1 MQGYSYSVFSIAALV
16 IHLIINFRLLAG
28 RGESSL
34 RAKCYRGF
42 LLGVIFYYAVDGAWG
57 IFAGLGWVIPWYCD
71 TVLFF
76 LSLVT
81 FAVMWCR
88 FSIVYLE
95 LGKWA
100 TRVLTWF
107 GYAILAANVVLLT
120 ANFFNDCVFSF
131 DAQDK
136 YITGW
141 ARDPLIALLIAFN
154 LLNAGFVLAKAVSGN
169 AFNRRRGMM
178 VLLSCL
184 TMMVSILLQIAWP
197 LTPFT
202 ALGCL
207 ICTCFFH
214 IFVIQDEQSAKH
226 TAELEQALA
235 RARAAE
241 KSRSMFFSIVSHDI
255 RTPLNAILGYSEL
268 LQDGIPDQAKRNEAL
283 KSIRDSGTML
293 LQLVND
299 VLDLSRME
307 SGKITLNPRPVRLE
321 QLVDAV
327 FSSFGMSASA
337 KGIELVNHTIGLPVI
352 MVDEHRFKQ
361 ILFNLVG
368 NAVKFTDHGSV
379 IVAAACNEANL
390 ELAVSDSGC
399 GIPPD
404 MLTRVLEPFVQVQDP
419 SHAADRANGTGL
431 GLSICRSLTEAM
443 GGRLSV
449 KSELGK
455 GSTFSVCIPG
465 VVGCTMGAA
474 QAPDPAPAPAPL
486 PTAAS
491 IKLPQRVLVVDDSSV
506 NRAVLSALLKRAG
519 IASIR
524 QACDGE
530 EALIELDAAS
540 KAGSPRDFVFTDF
553 WMPKMNGTEL
563 IRRIRAD
570 PRFRRLPVFAV
581 TADTEFRGDARTNL
595 FDGVLFKP
603 LTYDKLMTALTTSHP
618 A

>member
-1 MQGYSYSVFSIAALV
+1 
-16 IHLIINFRLLAG
+16 
-28 RGESSL
+28 
-34 RAKCYRGF
+34 
-42 LLGVIFYYAVDGAWG
+42 
-57 IFAGLGWVIPWYCD
+57 
-71 TVLFF
+71 
-76 LSLVT
+76 
-81 FAVMWCR
+81 
-88 FSIVYLE
+88 
-95 LGKWA
+95 
-100 TRVLTWF
+100 
-107 GYAILAANVVLLT
+107 
-120 ANFFNDCVFSF
+120 
-131 DAQDK
+131 
-136 YITGW
+136 
-141 ARDPLIALLIAFN
+141 
-154 LLNAGFVLAKAVSGN
+154 
-169 AFNRRRGMM
+169 
-178 VLLSCL
+178 
-184 TMMVSILLQIAWP
+184 
-197 LTPFT
+197 
-202 ALGCL
+202 
-207 ICTCFFH
+207 
-214 IFVIQDEQSAKH
+214 
-226 TAELEQALA
+226 
-235 RARAAE
+235 
-241 KSRSMFFSIVSHDI
+241 MFFSIVSHDI

-307 SGKITLNPRPVRLE
+307 SGKITLSPRPVRLE

-327 FSSFGMSASA
+327 FSSFRMSASA

-379 IVAAACNEANL
+379 IVAAACSEANL

-465 VVGCTMGAA
+465 VVGCTLGAA

-519 IASIR
+519 VASIR

-581 TADTEFRGDARTNL
+581 TADTEFRGDARTDL

>member
-34 RAKCYRGF
+34 SAKCYRGF
-42 LLGVIFYYAVDGAWG
+42 LLGVIFYYAADGAWG

-88 FSIVYLE
+88 FTVVYLE

-107 GYAILAANVVLLT
+107 GYAILAANVALLT
-120 ANFFNDCVFSF
+120 ANFFNDCIFSF

-154 LLNAGFVLAKAVSGN
+154 LLNAGFVLAKAVSSN

-184 TMMVSILLQIAWP
+184 TMMVSILLQIVWP

-214 IFVIQDEQSAKH
+214 IFVIQDEQAAKH

-307 SGKITLNPRPVRLE
+307 SGKITLSPRPVRLE
-321 QLVDAV
+321 QLVDTV
-327 FSSFGMSASA
+327 FSSFRMSASA

-379 IVAAACNEANL
+379 IVAAACSEANL

-431 GLSICRSLTEAM
+431 GLSICRSLRVHKAAAARA
-443 GGRLSV
+443 GGRRL
-449 KSELGK
+449 LG
-455 GSTFSVCIPG
+455 
-465 VVGCTMGAA
+465 
-474 QAPDPAPAPAPL
+474 Q
-486 PTAAS
+486 
-491 IKLPQRVLVVDDSSV
+491 
-506 NRAVLSALLKRAG
+506 
-519 IASIR
+519 
-524 QACDGE
+524 
-530 EALIELDAAS
+530 
-540 KAGSPRDFVFTDF
+540 PRGPVRPSQT
-553 WMPKMNGTEL
+553 G
-563 IRRIRAD
+563 R
-570 PRFRRLPVFAV
+570 RRLDQAGVRRR
-581 TADTEFRGDARTNL
+581 RGAHR
-595 FDGVLFKP
+595 
-603 LTYDKLMTALTTSHP
+603 A
-618 A
+618 